1 MGKGIFTMHPKL
13 SRIGQRART
22 FVTAAALVVTVVPVT
37 AVVFATPAAAEPSCT
52 GNSTLVRN
60 GLRFTLPTLGNGTGN
75 VACQL
80 SRGNQSAAVQNLQ
93 AHLNLCYWSGSTMS
107 GHRSVLSTR
116 LAADG
121 IFGDRTH
128 AAVVA
133 VQRYHEIGV
142 DGIYGPQTRRTILF
156 AADNGGAGVCRQ
168 YGA

>member
-1 MGKGIFTMHPKL
+1 MYRKF
-13 SRIGQRART
+13 SRFGQRART
-22 FVTAAALVVTVVPVT
+22 LVTAAALVVTVVPVT
-37 AVVFATPAAAEPSCT
+37 AVAFATPAAAEPSCT
-52 GNSTLVRN
+52 GNSTLVRS

-80 SRGNQSAAVQNLQ
+80 SRGNQSAAVRNLQ
-93 AHLNLCYWSGSTMS
+93 AHLNLCYWSGSRMS
-107 GHRSVLSTR
+107 GHRSVFTTA
-116 LAADG
+116 LATDG

-128 AAVVA
+128 AALAA
-133 VQRYHEIGV
+133 VQDSHDIGV